1 MRIPTSASVMLL
13 LLATQGA
20 QAQLVSFGVKGGV
33 PLTNAVG
40 GNFGGS
46 SEASRYT
53 VGPTL
58 EFRLPASF
66 AFEADALYKRTGYNA
81 SQSDSGITS
90 MGGVRA
96 NSLEFPLLVKYY
108 LPVAPAAR
116 PFVHGGYVIRHLSR
130 IRASVHIFGTSP
142 FGTPIDTTFS
152 VPASTVLHEN
162 PTHGIAAGAGLRL
175 GAGRLHLAPEVRYTR
190 WGGRPF
196 DDQGPGG
203 FFLQSSQNQVELLV
217 GLSF

>member
-1 MRIPTSASVMLL
+1 
-13 LLATQGA
+13 
-20 QAQLVSFGVKGGV
+20 
-33 PLTNAVG
+33 
-40 GNFGGS
+40 
-46 SEASRYT
+46 
-53 VGPTL
+53 
-58 EFRLPASF
+58 
-66 AFEADALYKRTGYNA
+66 
-81 SQSDSGITS
+81 
-90 MGGVRA
+90 
-96 NSLEFPLLVKYY
+96 VKYY

-130 IRASVHIFGTSP
+130 IRASVHIFGASP
-142 FGTPIDTTFS
+142 GGTPIDTTFS

-203 FFLQSSQNQVELLV
+203 FFLESSQNQVELLV